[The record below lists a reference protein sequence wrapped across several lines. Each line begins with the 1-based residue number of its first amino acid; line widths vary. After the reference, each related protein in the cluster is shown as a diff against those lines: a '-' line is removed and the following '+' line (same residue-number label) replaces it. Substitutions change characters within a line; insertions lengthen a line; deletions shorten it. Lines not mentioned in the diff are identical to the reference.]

1 LRSIGVFGSSL
12 PREGEPAYEE
22 ARLVGRAIARSKA
35 RVVCGGYGGVMEAAC
50 RGAAEAGGESLGVTL
65 EARPGA
71 NGWVTRVAPEPD
83 LAARLKHLRDES
95 DAWIF
100 LPRGLGTMLELVWM
114 AESVVK
120 GDVRPRP
127 IVLLGDFWRKTVET
141 MEGEAARSGAEAL
154 ASCVRW
160 AETPERSVLLAL
172 RESP

>member
-1 LRSIGVFGSSL
+1 
-12 PREGEPAYEE
+12 
-22 ARLVGRAIARSKA
+22 VGRAIARSKA

-50 RGAAEAGGESLGVTL
+50 RGAAEAGGGSLGVTL

-83 LAARLKHLRDES
+83 LAARLKRLRDES

-127 IVLLGDFWRKTVET
+127 LVLLGDFWRKTVET
-141 MEGEAARSGAEAL
+141 IESEAAGPGAEAL

-160 AETPERSVLLAL
+160 AETPEEAAALAFG
-172 RESP
+172 ESGAGFR